1 MTPPIQCT
9 ADSAGIADL
18 MWAVASASGDCV
30 GECIGVP
37 FGYLHRSCFRVP
49 EISTMSHDFPRL
61 FASLAF
67 ISAMRGFFVFF
78 SVLFL
83 DFGVFLSYNR
93 SND

>member
-18 MWAVASASGDCV
+18 MWAVASASRACV
-30 GECIGVP
+30 GECIAVP

-49 EISTMSHDFPRL
+49 EISTMSHDVPPFL
-61 FASLAF
+61 TSLAF
-67 ISAMRGFFVFF
+67 ISAVPGFFVFF
-78 SVLFL
+78 SVFFL
-83 DFGVFLSYNR
+83 DFGVFLGYNR

>member
-9 ADSAGIADL
+9 ADSAGIADWV
-18 MWAVASASGDCV
+18 WAVASASGDCV

-78 SVLFL
+78 RCFSLTSGCF
-83 DFGVFLSYNR
+83 
-93 SND
+93 

>member
-18 MWAVASASGDCV
+18 MWAVASASRACV
-30 GECIGVP
+30 GECIGHPSVIYIAPVFVSRRFPP
-37 FGYLHRSCFRVP
+37 FL
-49 EISTMSHDFPRL
+49 T
-61 FASLAF
+61 SLAF
-67 ISAMRGFFVFF
+67 ISAVPGFFVCF

-83 DFGVFLSYNR
+83 DFGVFLGYNR